1 MENKNPW
8 LGLASYEVPQEG
20 NSYYK
25 FCGRD
30 EETMDVVR
38 LVDNNLFITLYG
50 SSGIGKTSLLKAG
63 VIPILKRKGYFPL
76 YVRLSQEPADISYAE
91 AIVKHLASSGL
102 REERMVQPKHT
113 DGGDRLY
120 LWEYFATT
128 RLINSDG
135 NEVYPVIIL
144 DQFEE
149 VFRDADKNKAELLLK
164 QMYLLLN
171 DELEMPDEEGYSADT
186 NYRFVA
192 SIRED
197 FLFVLEDSIDAFG
210 LDLYKSNRYRLRAM
224 KPENARQVVLVPG
237 RDCIA
242 ESQKENI
249 ADKIV
254 ALAKNKGQDSIDTL
268 LLSLICAE
276 VYNNAVRLKQDV
288 ITSSVI
294 EQIGDNILSSFYERT
309 IKTVS
314 PVTEEYVE
322 THLLT
327 QSGFRNSVAIEDML
341 HDGVRKDDLRKLQD
355 YRLIKIETINGI
367 ARAEFTHDAICSVAK
382 VYRDKKIKISNR
394 KSEKSRNKGFVLDI
408 ALLLL
413 FSINTVINS
422 NSLMVL
428 GDTGLNLFYL
438 PIILI
443 SSLLFLPYRHTNER
457 NSLWFCLMTLMIVFF
472 MTDLIIGSQLKM
484 YMNKIVNMYLEI
496 LPNIY
501 SDIESYG
508 VVSQYLLK
516 NVNQYSVLRVV
527 LVIGTDLMWSVYGI
541 YIFIHTLISRKFK
554 KTRTFKEALKYV
566 FTFQIYKEHP
576 KFKKILL
583 IEVLAI
589 LVLFAPFFYLI
600 FS

>member
-76 YVRLSQEPADISYAE
+76 YVRLSQEPDDISYAE

-355 YRLIKIETINGI
+355 YRLIRIETANGI

-382 VYRDKKIKISNR
+382 VYRDKKLEVSNK
-394 KSEKSRNKGFVLDI
+394 KSEKSHNIGFIFDTAVPILVSVYYLVNVFIFKDFNI
-408 ALLLL
+408 ITGLVILLL
-413 FSINTVINS
+413 FIGIV
-422 NSLMVL
+422 V
-428 GDTGLNLFYL
+428 F
-438 PIILI
+438 
-443 SSLLFLPYRHTNER
+443 PYRH
-457 NSLWFCLMTLMIVFF
+457 SLEKNAFRLLWTGL
-472 MTDLIIGSQLKM
+472 
-484 YMNKIVNMYLEI
+484 LEI
-496 LPNIY
+496 FIMITIIDHEPNTLFEELEEFKFPETLVYVKIIMIFMCLFYIIY
-501 SDIESYG
+501 
-508 VVSQYLLK
+508 VF
-516 NVNQYSVLRVV
+516 VN
-527 LVIGTDLMWSVYGI
+527 
-541 YIFIHTLISRKFK
+541 IFLSKKYK
-554 KTRTFKEALKYV
+554 KTRSFKEALKYV